1 MGLESTTA
9 HMNHLAR
16 SLLEGTPVLSPDEI
30 IAAYD
35 AVTAEDV
42 TELARETFRWEAASL
57 SVVGRVAPEE
67 HYRRVL
73 SAQA

>member
-16 SLLEGTPVLSPDEI
+16 SMLQNGQVLTPDEI

-35 AVTAEDV
+35 AVTLEDLSA
-42 TELARETFRWEAASL
+42 LARETFRWEQASL
-57 SVVGRVAPEE
+57 SVVGKTAEE
-67 HYRRVL
+67 EQYRKL
-73 SAQA
+73 LC